1 MACGQCTQKQE
12 VTKPP
17 PPFSPLL
24 TGPATTGTPFAMDRA
39 WDQEGEAWTR
49 QEEGKVMKRLVG
61 ILALAVIA
69 VLLMGA
75 ALAAQR
81 TGKQATPEKTNW
93 PEKEEVN
100 AIRPGHLTSQDPCAS
115 RSLFDLRSARPRAC

>member
-1 MACGQCTQKQE
+1 
-12 VTKPP
+12 
-17 PPFSPLL
+17 
-24 TGPATTGTPFAMDRA
+24 MDRA

-69 VLLMGA
+69 VLLMGG

-81 TGKQATPEKTNW
+81 SGKQATPEKIYW
-93 PEKEEVN
+93 PEKEEVTV
-100 AIRPGHLTSQDPCAS
+100 IRADHLTSQDPCVS

>member
-1 MACGQCTQKQE
+1 MKQ
-12 VTKPP
+12 
-17 PPFSPLL
+17 
-24 TGPATTGTPFAMDRA
+24 
-39 WDQEGEAWTR
+39 
-49 QEEGKVMKRLVG
+49 LVG

-81 TGKQATPEKTNW
+81 TGKQATPERIHW
-93 PEKEEVN
+93 PEKEEVRVIG
-100 AIRPGHLTSQDPCAS
+100 ASHLTSQDSCVT

>member
-1 MACGQCTQKQE
+1 
-12 VTKPP
+12 
-17 PPFSPLL
+17 
-24 TGPATTGTPFAMDRA
+24 MDRA

-81 TGKQATPEKTNW
+81 TGKQATPEKIYW
-93 PEKEEVN
+93 PEKEEVTV
-100 AIRPGHLTSQDPCAS
+100 IRAGHLTSQDPCVTP
-115 RSLFDLRSARPRAC
+115 SLFDLRGVRPRAC

>member
-1 MACGQCTQKQE
+1 
-12 VTKPP
+12 
-17 PPFSPLL
+17 
-24 TGPATTGTPFAMDRA
+24 
-39 WDQEGEAWTR
+39 
-49 QEEGKVMKRLVG
+49 MKRLVG

-81 TGKQATPEKTNW
+81 TGWQTSPEKTNW